1 MKNLKKLREAHG
13 MSQAKLAEQ
22 LFITQQSIYKY
33 ENDLAYPNL
42 ETLKL
47 MSNFF
52 HVSIDYLVE
61 NELSMSLTKNEEELL
76 TCYQKLPPAVQDAVL
91 NLIKSIS

>member
-61 NELSMSLTKNEEELL
+61 NELSTSLTKNEEELL
-76 TCYQKLPPAVQDAVL
+76 TYYQKLPPAVQDTVL

>member
-1 MKNLKKLREAHG
+1 

-61 NELSMSLTKNEEELL
+61 NELSTSLTKNEEELL
-76 TCYQKLPPAVQDAVL
+76 TYYQKLPPAVQDTVL